1 LQTVMTH
8 PPLKIWIVLLITA
21 LVIVAC
27 GGAEQASEQQ
37 APTATLLPIVSRT
50 PRLTATPIPTRTPLP
65 TFTYTPSATVP
76 PPTATNTLAPTA
88 TPTVFGIIQSLQR
101 VNIRNGPS
109 VDFSAFESLAPGTG
123 VQVVGQNAEGTWY
136 NIRLEDGEEGWVAS
150 RLLFIEDTPT
160 PFPTAT
166 ASPDLTALFLGTP
179 LPTAIIGGGTVTPTP
194 PGAVQTS
201 TPVGGDELPENTDTP
216 APDATETSSL
226 VVNVPV
232 VDFDSI
238 NLTATAL
245 VGNFASPTPSPIG
258 ADEEDADDRTIQ
270 LVTLTPTSEGTFNT
284 PVPRDIGA
292 PTSIASSANQTATA
306 LAVSVEDSVVLSVEQ
321 TATAL
326 AVSDEDTIVGSVEET
341 ATALAIPDGV
351 SPTAFSTQVI
361 TGDSVELP
369 TRAADAPRTGV
380 DVFAFC
386 NNNAYGLAAPETLTA
401 GSTIEIFWAWFA
413 TNNAQLDQ
421 HVNNA
426 VHELKVNG
434 VQISNVSQ
442 FQQDYVSQG
451 GDQAVYWYVP
461 FGPLD
466 AGEYL
471 ITYRLTW
478 QTAITDGY
486 GFYGPGTAVEFEEES
501 CNLVV
506 R

>member
-1 LQTVMTH
+1 MSCRYNLPNKNSMCYVHNYVFKKDFHLQTVMTH
-8 PPLKIWIVLLITA
+8 SAKKIFILLVMLA
-21 LVIVAC
+21 LLVSAC
-27 GGAEQASEQQ
+27 GGAEEASVQT

-65 TFTYTPSATVP
+65 TFTYTPSPTTP
-76 PPTATNTLAPTA
+76 PPSATNTLAPTA

-101 VNIRNGPS
+101 VNIRNGPG
-109 VDFSAFESLAPGTG
+109 VDFEAFESLAPGTG
-123 VQVVGQNAEGTWY
+123 VQVIGQNAEGSWY
-136 NIRLEDGEEGWVAS
+136 NIKLDDGDEGWVVS

-166 ASPDLTALFLGTP
+166 ASPDMTALFLGTP

-194 PGAVQTS
+194 PGAIQTS
-201 TPVGGDELPENTDTP
+201 TPVGGDELPENTETRTDESDEET
-216 APDATETSSL
+216 TEL
-226 VVNVPV
+226 QINVPV

-245 VGNFASPTPSPIG
+245 VGNFASPTPSPVG
-258 ADEEDADDRTIQ
+258 ETDDGQTVR
-270 LVTLTPTSEGTFNT
+270 LVTLTPTSADTFNT
-284 PVPRDIGA
+284 PNPRDIGA
-292 PTSIASSANQTATA
+292 PTTVAQSAQLTATA
-306 LAVSVEDSVVLSVEQ
+306 LVAPSLPTS
-321 TATAL
+321 
-326 AVSDEDTIVGSVEET
+326 
-341 ATALAIPDGV
+341 V

-369 TRAADAPRTGV
+369 TRPADAPRTGV

-386 NNNAYGLAAPETLTA
+386 NNNAYGIPAPETLTA
-401 GSTIEIFWAWFA
+401 GSSIEIFWAWFA
-413 TNNAQLDQ
+413 TGNAQLDQ

-426 VHELKVNG
+426 VHELRVNG
-434 VQISNVSQ
+434 TQIANVSQ
-442 FQQDYVSQG
+442 FQQNYIAQG
-451 GDQAVYWYVP
+451 GDRAVYWYVP

-471 ITYRLTW
+471 ITYRVTW

-486 GFYGPGTAVEFEEES
+486 GFYGPGTSVEFEEES
-501 CNLVV
+501 CNFTV